1 MRAPPIDAGRETR
14 SRDVVERASS
24 GMARW
29 YETLTHSGR
38 HQAVRWPA
46 LVFAVW
52 VAMRLGGHVPV
63 VALSPPWFVSGV
75 VLTAFLTCR
84 RVVAAVV
91 AVAAA
96 VVLGAHAWHHIT
108 PPAVGACDGVIRLI
122 DDPVTSTHVARVVV
136 ELHGVRY
143 DARSYGRHSVAL
155 ARINAGE
162 AVIVRARCSSLSAR
176 DVAYS
181 RPRHVLGRMT
191 IIAVGDRRDS
201 GSALS
206 RSALWVRTRVAQGA
220 RTMGAAEQSLFTGLV
235 IGDDARQPRAMV
247 EAFRASGL
255 GHLCAVSGQNVA
267 YVLVAFSFLLRRLR
281 PMPRLVA
288 TILVV
293 GWFVVVTRVEP
304 SVVRAGAMAIAT
316 EWTFHRG
323 SGRTASDVLAISSLA
338 ALFVDPM
345 LAWSVGFL
353 LSVSAS
359 LGLVTLSAPLG
370 RVIPSPLAHVLAPAL
385 AAQVATAPVALST
398 FGQLPI
404 IALAANCIATPLAG
418 VVMLV
423 GLPVTM
429 VAAHLPDVAARLCIT
444 PLEILVRVV
453 WWTATVAESISPH
466 GAWNVGAWSA
476 VLVVVVWRVRRRSVT
491 PLWQPM

>member
-1 MRAPPIDAGRETR
+1 M
-14 SRDVVERASS
+14 
-24 GMARW
+24 
-29 YETLTHSGR
+29 
-38 HQAVRWPA
+38 
-46 LVFAVW
+46 
-52 VAMRLGGHVPV
+52 GGHVPV
-63 VALSPPWFVSGV
+63 AALFPRWLVSGV
-75 VLTAFLTCR
+75 VLTAFVTCR
-84 RVVAAVV
+84 RVMATVV
-91 AVAAA
+91 AVIAA
-96 VVLGAHAWHHIT
+96 VALGAHAWHNVT
-108 PPAVGACDGVIRLI
+108 PPVVGACDGVIRLI
-122 DDPVTSTHVARVVV
+122 DDPVVSANVARVVV
-136 ELHGVRY
+136 ELRGVRY
-143 DARSYGRHSVAL
+143 SARAYGRHSVSL

-162 AVIVRARCSSLSAR
+162 AVTVRARCSSLSAR
-176 DVAYS
+176 DVAYL
-181 RPRHVLGRMT
+181 RPRHVVGRMA
-191 IIAVGDRRDS
+191 IIAVGERRDA
-201 GSALS
+201 GSALL
-206 RSALWVRTRVAQGA
+206 RSARWVRTQVAQGA
-220 RTMGAAEQSLFTGLV
+220 RTMGADEQSLFTGLV

-267 YVLVAFSFLLRRLR
+267 YVLVAFGFLLRRLR
-281 PMPRLVA
+281 PVPRLVA
-288 TILVV
+288 TILLV

-316 EWTFHRG
+316 AWTFHRG
-323 SGRTASDVLAISSLA
+323 SGHKASDILAISSLV

-359 LGLVTLSAPLG
+359 LGLVTLSAPLA

-398 FGQLPI
+398 FGQLPV

-429 VAAHLPDVAARLCIT
+429 VAAHLPDVVARLCIT

-466 GAWNVGAWSA
+466 GVWNVGAWLA
-476 VLVVVVWRVRRRSVT
+476 VLVAVMWRVHRRCVT

>member
-1 MRAPPIDAGRETR
+1 MRAPPIDAGREMR

-29 YETLTHSGR
+29 YETFTHSGR

-52 VAMRLGGHVPV
+52 VAMRLGGHIPV
-63 VALSPPWFVSGV
+63 AALSPPWFVSGV
-75 VLTAFLTCR
+75 VLTAFVTCR
-84 RVVAAVV
+84 PVVAAVG
-91 AVAAA
+91 AVLAA
-96 VVLGAHAWHHIT
+96 VVLGAYAWHHVT
-108 PPAVGACDGVIRLI
+108 PTVVGACDGVVRLI
-122 DDPVTSTHVARVVV
+122 DDPVASTHVARVVV
-136 ELHGVRY
+136 ELNGVRY
-143 DARSYGRHSVAL
+143 DARAYGRHSVAL
-155 ARINAGE
+155 ARINAGV
-162 AVIVRARCSSLSAR
+162 AVTVRARCSSLSAR

-191 IIAVGDRRDS
+191 IISVGDRRDS

-267 YVLVAFSFLLRRLR
+267 YVLVAFGFLLRRLR
-281 PMPRLVA
+281 PVPRLVA
-288 TILVV
+288 TIVVV

-304 SVVRAGAMAIAT
+304 SVVRAGAMSIAT
-316 EWTFHRG
+316 AWTFHRG
-323 SGRTASDVLAISSLA
+323 TGRTASDDLAISSLA

-398 FGQLPI
+398 FGQLPV

-466 GAWNVGAWSA
+466 GAWNVGAWLA